1 MKKLFK
7 AILMGLLP
15 IIVLILFVA
24 FSILL
29 IIGINVF
36 VHNIS
41 YSILIIF
48 FIIGWIIGIVEY
60 YRNH

>member
-1 MKKLFK
+1 
-7 AILMGLLP
+7 MGLLP
-15 IIVLILFVA
+15 ITVLILFVA

-60 YRNH
+60 YRKHE